1 MNEAEQDRF
10 MKIST
15 QLLFNRAADQMSI
28 VQNKLADSQAH
39 LAQGKQILKPSDA
52 PDQAAVIQRL
62 KSVMSRQESFLS
74 SMVTLRSRL
83 ENEDTTLKSASDL
96 LIRAKEVAVHA
107 ANDTLSP
114 VNRKA
119 LAKEMQAVRD
129 QLLSL
134 ANSKDNN
141 GNFLFA
147 GSRSKEPAF
156 KIPAPGE
163 SPVYQGDQTKMTVMV
178 GEQRS
183 IPTNRSGTDAFISL
197 NRPGSTEGSVT
208 GVSFFKVMDD
218 LVSGINNSDDAA
230 MQRGI
235 GEMTDLLNGMSL
247 AHADIGTDMNVVD
260 QQTSVIEDTILNIK
274 TNLSTVEDLDYAD
287 AITKMN
293 QQMLSLEAAQSSFSK
308 IAQLTLFNYLK

>member
-1 MNEAEQDRF
+1 

-15 QLLFNRAADQMSI
+15 QLLFDRAAEQMSL
-28 VQNKLADSQAH
+28 VQNKLAASQAH

-52 PDQAAVIQRL
+52 PDQAAVVQRL
-62 KSVMSRQESFLS
+62 KTVMSRQESFQS

-96 LIRAKEVAVHA
+96 LVRAKEIAVHA

-114 VNRKA
+114 INRRA
-119 LAKEMQAVRD
+119 LGKEMQAVRD

-141 GNFLFA
+141 GNYMFA
-147 GSRSKEPAF
+147 GSRSTKPAF
-156 KIPAPGE
+156 EAVNTGE
-163 SPVYQGDQTKMTVMV
+163 SPVYRGDQTKMTVMV

-183 IPTNRSGTDAFISL
+183 IPTNRTGTDAFVSL
-197 NRPGSTEGSVT
+197 NRPGPTAGSVQ

-218 LVSGINNSDDAA
+218 LVAGINNSNGVA
-230 MQRGI
+230 MQRGVD
-235 GEMTDLLNGMSL
+235 EMTSLLNGMSL
-247 AHADIGTDMNVVD
+247 AHADIGTDMNVVE
-260 QQTSVIEDTILNIK
+260 QQTGVIEDTILNLK
-274 TNLSTVEDLDYAD
+274 TNLSTVEDLDYAA

-293 QQMLSLEAAQSSFSK
+293 QQLLSLEAAQSSFSK
-308 IAQLTLFNYLK
+308 ISQLSLFNYLK

>member
-1 MNEAEQDRF
+1 

-15 QLLFNRAADQMSI
+15 QLLFDRAAEQMSL

-52 PDQAAVIQRL
+52 PDQAAVVQRL
-62 KSVMSRQESFLS
+62 KTVMSRQESFLS

-96 LIRAKEVAVHA
+96 LVRAKEIAVHA

-114 VNRKA
+114 INRRA
-119 LAKEMQAVRD
+119 LGKEMQAVRD

-147 GSRSKEPAF
+147 GSRSTKPAF
-156 KIPAPGE
+156 DALVNGE

-183 IPTNRSGTDAFISL
+183 IPTNRTGTDAFVSL
-197 NRPGSTEGSVT
+197 NRPGPTPGSVQ

-218 LVSGINNSDDAA
+218 LVAGINNSNGVA
-230 MQRGI
+230 MQRGVD
-235 GEMTDLLNGMSL
+235 EMTSLLNGMSL
-247 AHADIGTDMNVVD
+247 AHADIGTDMNVVE
-260 QQTSVIEDTILNIK
+260 QQTGVIEDTILNLK
-274 TNLSTVEDLDYAD
+274 TNLSTVEDLDYAA

-293 QQMLSLEAAQSSFSK
+293 QQLLSLEAAQSSFSK
-308 IAQLTLFNYLK
+308 ISQLSLFNYLK

>member
-1 MNEAEQDRF
+1 

-15 QLLFNRAADQMSI
+15 QLLFDRAAEQMSL
-28 VQNKLADSQAH
+28 VQNKLAASQAH

-62 KSVMSRQESFLS
+62 KTVMSRQESFQS

-96 LIRAKEVAVHA
+96 LVRAKEIAVHA
-107 ANDTLSP
+107 ANGTLSSI
-114 VNRKA
+114 NRRA
-119 LAKEMQAVRD
+119 LGKEMQAVRD

-147 GSRSKEPAF
+147 GSRSTKPAF
-156 KIPAPGE
+156 DAPAPGE

-178 GEQRS
+178 GDQRS
-183 IPTNRSGTDAFISL
+183 IPINRTGTDAFVSL
-197 NRPGSTEGSVT
+197 NRPGPTAGSVQ

-218 LVSGINNSDDAA
+218 LVAGINNSNGVA
-230 MQRGI
+230 MQRGVD
-235 GEMTDLLNGMSL
+235 EMTSLLNGMSL
-247 AHADIGTDMNVVD
+247 AHADIGTDMNVVE
-260 QQTSVIEDTILNIK
+260 QQTGVIEDTILNLK
-274 TNLSTVEDLDYAD
+274 TNLSTVEDLDYAA

-293 QQMLSLEAAQSSFSK
+293 QQLLSLEAAQSSFSK
-308 IAQLTLFNYLK
+308 ISQLSLFNYLK

>member
-1 MNEAEQDRF
+1 

-15 QLLFNRAADQMSI
+15 QLLFDRAAEQMSL

-52 PDQAAVIQRL
+52 PDQAAVVQRL
-62 KSVMSRQESFLS
+62 KTVMSRQESFLS

-96 LIRAKEVAVHA
+96 LVRAKEIAVHA

-114 VNRKA
+114 INRRA
-119 LAKEMQAVRD
+119 LGKEMQAVRD

-147 GSRSKEPAF
+147 GSRSTKPAF
-156 KIPAPGE
+156 AAPTNGE

-183 IPTNRSGTDAFISL
+183 IPTNRTGTDAFVSL
-197 NRPGSTEGSVT
+197 NRPGPTEGTVQ

-218 LVSGINNSDDAA
+218 LVAGINNSNGMA
-230 MQRGI
+230 MQRGVD
-235 GEMTDLLNGMSL
+235 EMTSLLNGMSL
-247 AHADIGTDMNVVD
+247 AHADIGTDMNVVE
-260 QQTSVIEDTILNIK
+260 QQTGVIEDTILNLK
-274 TNLSTVEDLDYAD
+274 TNLSTVEDLDYAA

-293 QQMLSLEAAQSSFSK
+293 QQLLSLEAAQSSFSK
-308 IAQLTLFNYLK
+308 ISQLSLFNYLK

>member
-1 MNEAEQDRF
+1 

-15 QLLFNRAADQMSI
+15 QLLFDRAAEQMSL
-28 VQNKLADSQAH
+28 VQNKLAASQAH

-62 KSVMSRQESFLS
+62 KTVMSRQESFQS

-96 LIRAKEVAVHA
+96 LVRAKEIAVHA

-114 VNRKA
+114 INRRA
-119 LAKEMQAVRD
+119 LGKEMQAVRD

-141 GNFLFA
+141 GNYMFA
-147 GSRSKEPAF
+147 GSRSTKPAFDEPAR
-156 KIPAPGE
+156 GE

-178 GEQRS
+178 GDQRS
-183 IPTNRSGTDAFISL
+183 IPTNRTGTDAFVSL
-197 NRPGSTEGSVT
+197 NRPGPTAGSVQ

-218 LVSGINNSDDAA
+218 LVAGINSSDGEA
-230 MQRGI
+230 MQRGVD
-235 GEMTDLLNGMSL
+235 EMTFLLNGMSL
-247 AHADIGTDMNVVD
+247 AHADIGTDMNVVE
-260 QQTSVIEDTILNIK
+260 QQTSVIEDTILNLK
-274 TNLSTVEDLDYAD
+274 TNLSTVEDLDYAA

-293 QQMLSLEAAQSSFSK
+293 QQLLSLEAAQSSFSK
-308 IAQLTLFNYLK
+308 ISQLSLFNYLK

>member
-1 MNEAEQDRF
+1 

-15 QLLFNRAADQMSI
+15 QLLFDRAAEQMSL

-52 PDQAAVIQRL
+52 PDQAAVVQRL
-62 KSVMSRQESFLS
+62 KTVMSRQESFLS

-96 LIRAKEVAVHA
+96 LVRAKEIAVHA

-114 VNRKA
+114 INRRA
-119 LAKEMQAVRD
+119 LGKEMQAVRD

-147 GSRSKEPAF
+147 GSRSTKPAF
-156 KIPAPGE
+156 DAPAPGE
-163 SPVYQGDQTKMTVMV
+163 SPVYKGDQTKMTVMV

-183 IPTNRSGTDAFISL
+183 IPTNRTGTDAFVSL
-197 NRPGSTEGSVT
+197 NRPGPTPGSVQ

-218 LVSGINNSDDAA
+218 LVAGINNSNGVA
-230 MQRGI
+230 MQRGVD
-235 GEMTDLLNGMSL
+235 EMTSLLNGMSL
-247 AHADIGTDMNVVD
+247 AHADIGTDMNVVE
-260 QQTSVIEDTILNIK
+260 QQTGVIEDTILNLK
-274 TNLSTVEDLDYAD
+274 TNLSTVEDLDYAA

-293 QQMLSLEAAQSSFSK
+293 QQLLSLEAAQSSFSK
-308 IAQLTLFNYLK
+308 ISQLSLFNYLK

>member
-1 MNEAEQDRF
+1 

-15 QLLFNRAADQMSI
+15 QLLFDRAAEQMSL
-28 VQNKLADSQAH
+28 VQNKLAASQAH

-52 PDQAAVIQRL
+52 PDQAAVVQRL
-62 KSVMSRQESFLS
+62 KTVMSRQESFQS

-83 ENEDTTLKSASDL
+83 ENEDTTLKSASNL
-96 LIRAKEVAVHA
+96 LVRAKEIAVHA

-114 VNRKA
+114 INRKA
-119 LAKEMQAVRD
+119 LGKEMQAVRD

-134 ANSKDNN
+134 ANAKDNN

-147 GSRSKEPAF
+147 GSRSRKPAF
-156 KIPAPGE
+156 DAPASGE

-183 IPTNRSGTDAFISL
+183 IPTNRTGTDAFVSL
-197 NRPGSTEGSVT
+197 NRSGPTAGSVQ

-218 LVSGINNSDDAA
+218 LVAGINSSDGVA
-230 MQRGI
+230 MHRGVD
-235 GEMTDLLNGMSL
+235 EMTSLLNGMSL
-247 AHADIGTDMNVVD
+247 AHADIGTDMNVVE
-260 QQTSVIEDTILNIK
+260 QQTNVIEDTILNLK
-274 TNLSTVEDLDYAD
+274 TNLSTVEDLDYAA

-293 QQMLSLEAAQSSFSK
+293 QQLLSLEAAQSSFSK
-308 IAQLTLFNYLK
+308 ISQLSLFNYLK

>member
-1 MNEAEQDRF
+1 

-15 QLLFNRAADQMSI
+15 QLLFDRAAEQMSL
-28 VQNKLADSQAH
+28 VQNKLAASQAH

-52 PDQAAVIQRL
+52 PDQAAVVQRL
-62 KSVMSRQESFLS
+62 KTVMSRQESFQS

-96 LIRAKEVAVHA
+96 LVRAKEIAVHA
-107 ANDTLSP
+107 ANGTLSSI
-114 VNRKA
+114 NRRA
-119 LAKEMQAVRD
+119 LGKEMQAVRD

-147 GSRSKEPAF
+147 GSRSTKPAF
-156 KIPAPGE
+156 DAPAPGE

-178 GEQRS
+178 GDQRS
-183 IPTNRSGTDAFISL
+183 IPINRTGTDAFVSL
-197 NRPGSTEGSVT
+197 NRPGPTAGSVQ

-218 LVSGINNSDDAA
+218 LVAGINNSNGVA
-230 MQRGI
+230 MQRGVD
-235 GEMTDLLNGMSL
+235 EMTSLLNGMSL
-247 AHADIGTDMNVVD
+247 AHADIGTDMNVVE
-260 QQTSVIEDTILNIK
+260 QQTGVIEDTILNLK
-274 TNLSTVEDLDYAD
+274 TNLSTVEDLDYAA

-293 QQMLSLEAAQSSFSK
+293 QQLLSLEAAQSSFSK
-308 IAQLTLFNYLK
+308 ISQLSLFNYLK

>member
-1 MNEAEQDRF
+1 LFDRAAEQ
-10 MKIST
+10 
-15 QLLFNRAADQMSI
+15 MSL

-52 PDQAAVIQRL
+52 PDQAAVVQRL
-62 KSVMSRQESFLS
+62 KTVMSRQESFLS

-96 LIRAKEVAVHA
+96 LVRAKEIAVHA

-114 VNRKA
+114 INRRA
-119 LAKEMQAVRD
+119 LGKEMQAVRD

-147 GSRSKEPAF
+147 GSRSTKPAF
-156 KIPAPGE
+156 DTPEDAPGE
-163 SPVYQGDQTKMTVMV
+163 SPVYKGDQTKMTVMV

-183 IPTNRSGTDAFISL
+183 IPTNRTGTDAFVSL
-197 NRPGSTEGSVT
+197 NRPGPTPGSVQ

-218 LVSGINNSDDAA
+218 LVAGINNSNGVA
-230 MQRGI
+230 MQRGVD
-235 GEMTDLLNGMSL
+235 EMTSLLNGMSL
-247 AHADIGTDMNVVD
+247 AHADIGTDMNVVE
-260 QQTSVIEDTILNIK
+260 QQTGVIEDTILNLK
-274 TNLSTVEDLDYAD
+274 TNLSTVEDLDYAA

-293 QQMLSLEAAQSSFSK
+293 QQLLSLEAAQSSFSK
-308 IAQLTLFNYLK
+308 ISQLSLFNYLK

>member
-1 MNEAEQDRF
+1 

-15 QLLFNRAADQMSI
+15 QLLFDRAAEQMSL

-52 PDQAAVIQRL
+52 PDQAAVVQRL
-62 KSVMSRQESFLS
+62 KTVMSRQESFLS

-96 LIRAKEVAVHA
+96 LVRAKEIAVHA

-114 VNRKA
+114 INRRA
-119 LAKEMQAVRD
+119 LGKEMQAVRD

-147 GSRSKEPAF
+147 GSRSTKPAF
-156 KIPAPGE
+156 DAPDDAPGE
-163 SPVYQGDQTKMTVMV
+163 SPVYKGDQTKMTVMV
-178 GEQRS
+178 GDQRS
-183 IPTNRSGTDAFISL
+183 IPTNRTGTDAFVSL
-197 NRPGSTEGSVT
+197 NRPGPTPGSVQ

-218 LVSGINNSDDAA
+218 LVAGINNSNGVAI
-230 MQRGI
+230 QRGVD
-235 GEMTDLLNGMSL
+235 EMTSLLNGMSL
-247 AHADIGTDMNVVD
+247 AHADIGTDMNVVE
-260 QQTSVIEDTILNIK
+260 QQTGVIEDTILNLK
-274 TNLSTVEDLDYAD
+274 TNLSTVEDLDYAA

-293 QQMLSLEAAQSSFSK
+293 QQLLSLEAAQSSFSK
-308 IAQLTLFNYLK
+308 ISQLSLFNYLK

>member
-1 MNEAEQDRF
+1 

-15 QLLFNRAADQMSI
+15 QLLFDRAAEQMSL

-52 PDQAAVIQRL
+52 PDQAAVVQRL
-62 KSVMSRQESFLS
+62 KTVMSRQESFLS

-96 LIRAKEVAVHA
+96 LVRAKEIAVHA

-114 VNRKA
+114 INRRA
-119 LAKEMQAVRD
+119 LGKEMQAVRD

-147 GSRSKEPAF
+147 GSRSTKPAF
-156 KIPAPGE
+156 DAPAPGE

-183 IPTNRSGTDAFISL
+183 IPTNRTGTDAFVSL
-197 NRPGSTEGSVT
+197 NRPGPTPGSVQ

-218 LVSGINNSDDAA
+218 LVAGINNSNGVA
-230 MQRGI
+230 MQRGVD
-235 GEMTDLLNGMSL
+235 EMTSLLNGMSL
-247 AHADIGTDMNVVD
+247 AHADIGTDMNVVE
-260 QQTSVIEDTILNIK
+260 QQTGVIEDTILNLK
-274 TNLSTVEDLDYAD
+274 TNLSTVEDLDYAA

-293 QQMLSLEAAQSSFSK
+293 QQLLSLEAAQSSFSK
-308 IAQLTLFNYLK
+308 ISQLSLFNYLK

>member
-1 MNEAEQDRF
+1 

-15 QLLFNRAADQMSI
+15 QLLFDRAAEQMSL

-62 KSVMSRQESFLS
+62 KTVMSRQESFQS

-96 LIRAKEVAVHA
+96 LVRAKEIAVHA

-114 VNRKA
+114 INRRA
-119 LAKEMQAVRD
+119 LGKEMQAVRD

-147 GSRSKEPAF
+147 GSRSTKPAF
-156 KIPAPGE
+156 DAPAPGE

-178 GEQRS
+178 GDQRS
-183 IPTNRSGTDAFISL
+183 IPINRTGTDAFVSL
-197 NRPGSTEGSVT
+197 NRPGPTAGSVQ

-218 LVSGINNSDDAA
+218 LVAGINSSDGEA
-230 MQRGI
+230 MQRGVD
-235 GEMTDLLNGMSL
+235 EMTFLLNGMSL
-247 AHADIGTDMNVVD
+247 AHADIGTDMNVVE
-260 QQTSVIEDTILNIK
+260 QQTSVIEDTILNLK
-274 TNLSTVEDLDYAD
+274 TNLSTVEDLDYAA

-293 QQMLSLEAAQSSFSK
+293 QQLLSLEAAQSSFSK
-308 IAQLTLFNYLK
+308 ISQLSLFNYLK

>member
-1 MNEAEQDRF
+1 

-15 QLLFNRAADQMSI
+15 QLLFDRAAEQMSL

-52 PDQAAVIQRL
+52 PDQAAVVQRL
-62 KSVMSRQESFLS
+62 KTVMSRQESFLS

-96 LIRAKEVAVHA
+96 LVRAKEIAVHA

-114 VNRKA
+114 INRRA
-119 LAKEMQAVRD
+119 LGKEMQAVRD

-141 GNFLFA
+141 GSFLFA
-147 GSRSKEPAF
+147 GSRSTKPAF
-156 KIPAPGE
+156 DAPAPGE
-163 SPVYQGDQTKMTVMV
+163 SPVYKGDQTKMTVMV

-183 IPTNRSGTDAFISL
+183 IPTNRTGTDAFVSL
-197 NRPGSTEGSVT
+197 NRPGPTEGTVQ

-218 LVSGINNSDDAA
+218 LVAGINSSNGAA
-230 MQRGI
+230 MQRGVD
-235 GEMTDLLNGMSL
+235 EMTSLLNGMSL
-247 AHADIGTDMNVVD
+247 AHADIGTDMNVVE
-260 QQTSVIEDTILNIK
+260 QQTGVIEDTILNLK
-274 TNLSTVEDLDYAD
+274 TNLSTVEDLDYAA

-293 QQMLSLEAAQSSFSK
+293 QQLLSLEAAQSSFSK
-308 IAQLTLFNYLK
+308 ISQLSLFNYLK

>member
-1 MNEAEQDRF
+1 

-15 QLLFNRAADQMSI
+15 QLLFDRAAEQMSG
-28 VQNKLADSQAH
+28 VQNKLAESQAH

-62 KSVMSRQESFLS
+62 KSVMSRQESFQA

-83 ENEDTTLKSASDL
+83 ENEDTTLKSATNL
-96 LIRAKEVAVHA
+96 LIRAKEIVVHA
-107 ANDTLSP
+107 ANDTLSS

-119 LAKEMQAVRD
+119 LASEMQAVRD

-134 ANSKDNN
+134 ANAKDNN
-141 GNFLFA
+141 GNFIFA
-147 GSRSKEPAF
+147 GSRSNLPAF
-156 KIPAPGE
+156 KSPVPGA

-183 IPTNRSGTDAFISL
+183 IPINRTGTDAFVSL
-197 NRPGSTEGSVT
+197 NRPGETPGSTV

-218 LVSGINNSDDAA
+218 LVAGIDNSDAAA
-230 MQRGI
+230 MQRGV
-235 GEMTDLLNGMSL
+235 GEMTDLLNGMTL

-260 QQTSVIEDTILNIK
+260 QQTAVIEDTILNLK
-274 TNLSTVEDLDYAD
+274 TNLSTVEDLDYAA

>member
-1 MNEAEQDRF
+1 

-15 QLLFNRAADQMSI
+15 QLLFDRAAEQMSL
-28 VQNKLADSQAH
+28 VQNKLAASQAH

-52 PDQAAVIQRL
+52 PDQAAVVQRL
-62 KSVMSRQESFLS
+62 KTVMSRQESFLS

-96 LIRAKEVAVHA
+96 LVRAKEIAVHA

-114 VNRKA
+114 INRRA
-119 LAKEMQAVRD
+119 LGKEMQAVRD

-147 GSRSKEPAF
+147 GSRSTKPAF
-156 KIPAPGE
+156 DAPAPGE

-183 IPTNRSGTDAFISL
+183 IPTNRTGTDAFVSL
-197 NRPGSTEGSVT
+197 NRPGPTPGSVQ

-218 LVSGINNSDDAA
+218 LVAGINNSNGVA
-230 MQRGI
+230 MQRGVD
-235 GEMTDLLNGMSL
+235 EMTSLLNGMSL
-247 AHADIGTDMNVVD
+247 AHADIGTDMNVVE
-260 QQTSVIEDTILNIK
+260 QQTGVIEDTILNLK
-274 TNLSTVEDLDYAD
+274 TNLSTVEDLDYAA

-293 QQMLSLEAAQSSFSK
+293 QQLLSLEAAQSSFSK
-308 IAQLTLFNYLK
+308 ISQLSLFNYLK